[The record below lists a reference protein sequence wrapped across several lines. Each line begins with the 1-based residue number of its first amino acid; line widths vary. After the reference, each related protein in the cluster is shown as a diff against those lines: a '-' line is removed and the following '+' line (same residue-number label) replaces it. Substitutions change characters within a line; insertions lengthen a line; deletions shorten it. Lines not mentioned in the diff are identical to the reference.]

1 MDDGRGWLIRCWL
14 PVGWLHACS
23 FFSSTTLKF
32 PADSFLASGNGRLS
46 AQAPPHR
53 WPWFRAWLDMSVLVF
68 LGYEG
73 YISYKS
79 VKEAQEWGNE
89 MAEYLGFMSEVLR
102 KVSVAFFLSLQFV
115 FSNTFIILLLMTVIM
130 PILLCD

>member
-1 MDDGRGWLIRCWL
+1 
-14 PVGWLHACS
+14 
-23 FFSSTTLKF
+23 
-32 PADSFLASGNGRLS
+32 
-46 AQAPPHR
+46 
-53 WPWFRAWLDMSVLVF
+53 MSVLVF

-79 VKEAQEWGNE
+79 VKEAQERGNE
-89 MAEYLGFMSEVLR
+89 MAEYLGFTSEVLR

-115 FSNTFIILLLMTVIM
+115 FSNTFVILLLKTVFM

>member
-1 MDDGRGWLIRCWL
+1 
-14 PVGWLHACS
+14 
-23 FFSSTTLKF
+23 
-32 PADSFLASGNGRLS
+32 
-46 AQAPPHR
+46 
-53 WPWFRAWLDMSVLVF
+53 MSVLVF

-115 FSNTFIILLLMTVIM
+115 FSNTFVILLLMTVIM